1 MEHTPL
7 YYFYVTSL
15 SCSHKRNR
23 KVVTPLYSPIEIHHY
38 TAAIWKIGV
47 IKMNVEDYN
56 IRIYDIERCVCDAI
70 KFRNKIGMDV
80 NSCGAD
86 YAYWTLF

>member
-1 MEHTPL
+1 
-7 YYFYVTSL
+7 
-15 SCSHKRNR
+15 
-23 KVVTPLYSPIEIHHY
+23 
-38 TAAIWKIGV
+38 
-47 IKMNVEDYN
+47 MNVEDYN